1 MHSSVSE
8 VIRVDV
14 ATETLPR
21 SGNSQE
27 IEAGYV
33 VGADIGGTSLR
44 LALADMD
51 GKVLAKWKVSTAG
64 IRDPAC
70 SRGPDSRRR
79 GRSAADKIVLSRSLL
94 RAVAAGAPGVTDVD
108 EGVVIAT
115 SYLMGWRDVPLRALL
130 EARLGVPAAVEN
142 DVNTAAIAENQIGAG
157 QGVRDFVFIAVGTGI
172 GAGIVLNGRLF
183 HGMDWSAGEIGY
195 LLVPGT
201 SVKPVESGEPGALE
215 SIVGGEGIKAQWQ
228 SLWREDL
235 TQLPR
240 DLVATQIFDHALA
253 GDVLA
258 QAILN
263 KSAQTLAYAI
273 YNLAVVL
280 NCPLF
285 VLGGSVGMHPAF
297 WKATQEILEQRDK
310 RVQPKLSRTQ
320 MHSLGIAMRQDLNP
334 GARYCL
340 VERLPAKPVGG
351 SASAFLAETLVF
363 QALAKSW

>member
-1 MHSSVSE
+1 MLQRKPS
-8 VIRVDV
+8 R
-14 ATETLPR
+14 A

-27 IEAGYV
+27 IETGYV

-44 LALADMD
+44 LALAGMD

-64 IRDPAC
+64 IRDPDVVVGLLEEGVDELLQQN
-70 SRGPDSRRR
+70 R
-79 GRSAADKIVLSRSLL
+79 LSRSLL
-94 RAVAAGAPGVTDVD
+94 RAVAAGAPGVTNVD

-115 SYLMGWRDVPLRALL
+115 SYLMGWRNVPLRALL

-142 DVNTAAIAENQIGAG
+142 DVNTAAIAESQIGAG
-157 QGVRDFVFIAVGTGI
+157 QGVRDFVFLAVGTGI

-183 HGMDWSAGEIGY
+183 HGMNWSAGEIGY

-201 SVKPVESGEPGALE
+201 SVKPVETGEPGALE

-228 SLWREDL
+228 SLWQEDL

-253 GDVLA
+253 GDGLA
-258 QAILN
+258 QKVLN
-263 KSAQTLAYAI
+263 RSAQTLAYAI

-285 VLGGSVGMHPAF
+285 VLGGSVGMHPAL
-297 WKATQEILEQRDK
+297 WKSTQEILGQRDK
-310 RVQPKLSRTQ
+310 RVQPKLVRSALGPDAQVNGAICLALETASSR
-320 MHSLGIAMRQDLNP
+320 
-334 GARYCL
+334 
-340 VERLPAKPVGG
+340 V
-351 SASAFLAETLVF
+351 LAT
-363 QALAKSW
+363 